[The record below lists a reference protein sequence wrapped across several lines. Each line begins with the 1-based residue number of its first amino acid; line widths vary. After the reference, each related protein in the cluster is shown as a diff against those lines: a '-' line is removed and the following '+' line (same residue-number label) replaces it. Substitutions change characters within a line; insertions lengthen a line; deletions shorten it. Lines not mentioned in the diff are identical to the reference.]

1 MKQQNSF
8 KKGNK
13 KMNSFITLKYL
24 GLVEVNIT
32 DNVAQYSITIPDFN
46 FVSSYGDDIEE
57 AVTNV
62 QEACSLFLEDLDA
75 DKFRLPSNMIE
86 TKEFTFSSVI
96 IVDVEVP
103 AILYTNKLINNILY
117 TSGYMQILEDLKKT
131 TSLIHGNNNV

>member
-1 MKQQNSF
+1 
-8 KKGNK
+8 
-13 KMNSFITLKYL
+13 MNSFITLKYL
-24 GLVEVNIT
+24 GLVEV
-32 DNVAQYSITIPDFN
+32 SIMDDEEKYTIMIPDY
-46 FVSSYGDDIEE
+46 VSSYGKNIEE
-57 AVTNV
+57 AKLNI
-62 QEACSLFLEDLDA
+62 QEACSLFLKDLDA
-75 DKFRLPSNMIE
+75 GKFRLPSNMIE

>member
-1 MKQQNSF
+1 
-8 KKGNK
+8 
-13 KMNSFITLKYL
+13 MNSFITLKYL

-32 DNVAQYSITIPDFN
+32 DNVAQYSFTIPDFN

>member
-1 MKQQNSF
+1 L

-24 GLVEVNIT
+24 GLVEV
-32 DNVAQYSITIPDFN
+32 SIMDDEEKYTIMIPDLN
-46 FVSSYGDDIEE
+46 YVSSYGKNIEE
-57 AVTNV
+57 AKLNI

-75 DKFRLPSNMIE
+75 VKFRLPSNMIE

-117 TSGYMQILEDLKKT
+117 TSSGYMQILEDLKKT

>member
-1 MKQQNSF
+1 
-8 KKGNK
+8 
-13 KMNSFITLKYL
+13 MNSFITLKYL
-24 GLVEVNIT
+24 GLVEV
-32 DNVAQYSITIPDFN
+32 SIMDDEEKYTIMIPDLN
-46 FVSSYGDDIEE
+46 YVSSYGKNIEE
-57 AVTNV
+57 AKLNI

-75 DKFRLPSNMIE
+75 VKFRLPSNMIE

-117 TSGYMQILEDLKKT
+117 SSSGYMQILEDLKKT

>member
-1 MKQQNSF
+1 L

-24 GLVEVNIT
+24 GLVEV
-32 DNVAQYSITIPDFN
+32 SIMDDEEKYTIMIPDLN
-46 FVSSYGDDIEE
+46 YVSSYGKNIEE
-57 AVTNV
+57 AKLNI

-75 DKFRLPSNMIE
+75 GKFRLPSNMIE

-117 TSGYMQILEDLKKT
+117 TSSGYMQILEDLKKT

>member
-1 MKQQNSF
+1 
-8 KKGNK
+8 
-13 KMNSFITLKYL
+13 MNSFITLKYL
-24 GLVEVNIT
+24 GLVEVSII
-32 DNVAQYSITIPDFN
+32 DNEEKYTIMIPDLN
-46 FVSSYGDDIEE
+46 YVSSYGKNIEE
-57 AVTNV
+57 AKLNI

-75 DKFRLPSNMIE
+75 VKFRLPSNMIE

>member
-1 MKQQNSF
+1 L

-24 GLVEVNIT
+24 GLVEV
-32 DNVAQYSITIPDFN
+32 SIMDDEEKYTIMIPDLN
-46 FVSSYGDDIEE
+46 YVSSYGKNIEE
-57 AVTNV
+57 AKLNI
-62 QEACSLFLEDLDA
+62 QEACSLFLKDLDA
-75 DKFRLPSNMIE
+75 GKFRLPSNMIE

-117 TSGYMQILEDLKKT
+117 TSSGYMQILEDLKKT